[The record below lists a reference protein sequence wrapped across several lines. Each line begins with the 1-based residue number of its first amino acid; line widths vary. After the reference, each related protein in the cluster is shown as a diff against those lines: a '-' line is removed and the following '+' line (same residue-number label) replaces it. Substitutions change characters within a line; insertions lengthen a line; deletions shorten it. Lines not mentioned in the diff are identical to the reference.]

1 MRNNDFTKVTLAEV
15 SEHIGTT
22 EYAIIRELCALYDH
36 FCNCPAVIEQRLY
49 VKKRIQHYK
58 EILQNE
64 RNA

>member
-1 MRNNDFTKVTLAEV
+1 MRNNDFTKTTLAEV
-15 SEHIGTT
+15 AEHISTT

-36 FCNCPAVIEQRLY
+36 FCNCPAVAEQRIYL
-49 VKKRIQHYK
+49 KKRIQHYK

>member
-1 MRNNDFTKVTLAEV
+1 VRNNDFTKVTLAEV
-15 SEHIGTT
+15 AEHIGTT
-22 EYAIIRELCALYDH
+22 EHAIIRELCALYDH
-36 FCNCPAVIEQRLY
+36 FCNCPAVAEQRIY